1 MSSFVLS
8 FVVIFIAEFGDKSQ
22 LMALAFAARHGLRTV
37 LGAITLATAA
47 VHLLSVAIG
56 VFLGATLPRGP
67 IGLLAGLAFI
77 AFGVWTLRGDE
88 LDDEERSRTRRS
100 NRSAFW
106 FVAGSFLLAELGDKT
121 MFATITLATHDGWFG
136 TWLGSTL
143 GMVAADGVAI
153 AAGAAVSRVLS
164 PVAIQRI
171 AAALFFA
178 FGAWLCFEGFRAFG

>member
-1 MSSFVLS
+1 MSAFALS

-37 LGAITLATAA
+37 LGAITLATAG

-56 VFLGATLPRGP
+56 VFLGAALPRGP
-67 IGLLAGLAFI
+67 IGILAGLAFI
-77 AFGVWTLRGDE
+77 AFGAWTLHGDE
-88 LDDEERSRTRRS
+88 LDEEERGRARR
-100 NRSAFW
+100 RGSAFW

-121 MFATITLATHDGWFG
+121 MFATITLAANDGWFG

-164 PVAIQRI
+164 PVVIQRV
-171 AAALFFA
+171 AATLFFA
-178 FGAWLCFEGFRAFG
+178 FGVWLCIEGVRAFG